1 MQRKLFIQ
9 LAAFALVALIGL
21 TGCKHPAAPKSGSG
35 AAAGAG
41 AAGGLGGIQPLD
53 GVGGIGMDGSG
64 RPSGTWGAR
73 GEFEPV
79 FFDFDSSRV
88 KPSEL
93 SKIQAVAAAL
103 RGNNKKLVVEGHADE
118 RGTAEYNRA
127 LGERRALAC
136 REELIKQGVS
146 ADRIT
151 TISYGEDRPAEL
163 GHDEAAWARNRRCE
177 FITVSQ

>member
-9 LAAFALVALIGL
+9 LAVLSLAALVSL

-35 AAAGAG
+35 SGTGANAGNLA
-41 AAGGLGGIQPLD
+41 GIQPLD
-53 GVGGIGMDGSG
+53 GAGGIGMDGSG
-64 RPSGTWGAR
+64 RPSGDWGQR
-73 GEFEPV
+73 GEFEAV

-88 KPSEL
+88 RPGEVAKL
-93 SKIQAVAAAL
+93 QTIAAAL
-103 RGNNKKLVVEGHADE
+103 RGNSKKLVVEGHADE

-136 REELIKQGVS
+136 REELINQGVS

-163 GHDEAAWARNRRCE
+163 GHDEAAWSRNRRCE
-177 FITVSQ
+177 FITVSH

>member
-1 MQRKLFIQ
+1 MQRERFIQ
-9 LAAFALVALIGL
+9 FTAVALVALVSL
-21 TGCKHPAAPKSGSG
+21 TGCKHPPAPKSGSG
-35 AAAGAG
+35 SGAG
-41 AAGGLGGIQPLD
+41 SGTGNLTGIQPLD
-53 GVGGIGMDGSG
+53 GGGGVGMDGSS
-64 RPSGTWGAR
+64 RPSGDWGQR

-79 FFDFDSSRV
+79 FFDFDSSRIR
-88 KPSEL
+88 PSEVTKL
-93 SKIQAVAAAL
+93 ETVAAAL
-103 RGNNKKLVVEGHADE
+103 RGNTKKLVVEGHADE

-136 REELIKQGVS
+136 REELIKQGVP

-177 FITVSQ
+177 FITVSH